1 MKKLNLPIKIVLMLV
16 IIVLGYYLYRT
27 LFDPYFFDLNKKK
40 RYEAVKE
47 RLRDVAT
54 AQDAYKQMKGEYAAD
69 FDSLIPQI
77 KTGDLMQIRTLGVE
91 TDSVQYINVPTAI
104 ELFNLDSSLHDSIL
118 FQQIEITLQD
128 LYDRSKRGESV
139 KTYIVKDTAYIP
151 AISALSF
158 STSIDSIRYIP
169 NSEGD
174 VFELNAQVNYVGP
187 GRVKVPVY
195 EAIAYNSSILKG
207 LNHGFY
213 KSKEGIKLGSLSEAS
228 TDIQD
233 IIILDDDK

>member
-1 MKKLNLPIKIVLMLV
+1 MKKLNLPVKIVLMLV

-69 FDSLIPQI
+69 FDSLITQI

-91 TDSVQYINVPTAI
+91 TDSVKYINVTTAI
-104 ELFNLDSSLHDSIL
+104 ELFDLDTSLHDSIL

-151 AISALSF
+151 ALSALSF

-169 NSEGD
+169 NSNGD

-195 EAIAYNSSILKG
+195 EVIAYNASILKG

-213 KSKEGIKLGSLSEAS
+213 KSKEGIKLGSLTEAS